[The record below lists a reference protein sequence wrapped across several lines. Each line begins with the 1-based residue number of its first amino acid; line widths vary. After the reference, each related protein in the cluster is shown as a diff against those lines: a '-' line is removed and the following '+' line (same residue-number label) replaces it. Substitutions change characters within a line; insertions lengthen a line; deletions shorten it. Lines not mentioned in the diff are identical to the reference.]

1 MTILQIDR
9 KTTISKLYDLDR
21 YVIIMTP
28 LDSLLFRYPWKHFAL
43 LDCAELEIL
52 EGVNDQ
58 GWLSVRVYSE
68 QIEKRGTIDRYVQIR
83 EEIQGFRFDL
93 MTDIYAQYFGKVKF
107 DESSVEARWNEMYDA
122 RRIKPYDALGN
133 TGWNC
138 ETLVFYI
145 LTGIP
150 ISFQGRYLS
159 RNDDKKETIIG
170 AGIEDFWE
178 RRLGSDPYMD
188 IYSFLFLQT
197 QTK

>member
-1 MTILQIDR
+1 MSILQIDR
-9 KTTISKLYDLDR
+9 RTTISELYDLDR

-28 LDSLLFRYPWKHFAL
+28 LDRLLRYTWKHFAL

-58 GWLSVRVYSE
+58 GWLSVKVYSE
-68 QIEKRGTIDRYVQIR
+68 QIEKRGTIERYLQIR

-93 MTDIYAQYFGKVKF
+93 KNDIYVQYFGKVKF
-107 DESSVEARWNEMYDA
+107 HESSVEARWNKMYDA
-122 RRIKPYDALGN
+122 RRIKQYDALGN

-145 LTGIP
+145 LAGIP
-150 ISFQGRYLS
+150 ISFQGRYIS
-159 RNDDKKETIIG
+159 PGDDKHGAG

-178 RRLGSDPYMD
+178 RRLGSDLHKD
-188 IYSFLFLQT
+188 IQNFLFLQT